1 VAQTIWSALTCQ
13 RFGRSRPVAPASQGV
28 LFKESGVKPPH
39 RTKGVDPIMVFSM
52 TQIIRADSTEDV
64 ENARELFRE
73 YEAWLDV
80 DLCFQSFE
88 KELAELPGKYAP
100 PDGRLLLAVDNG
112 NVAGCAALRKID
124 DGICEIKRLFLRADF
139 RGHGLGGK
147 LAEAII
153 GEAKQIG
160 YERMRLDTLPPKMND
175 AIALYRLL
183 GFKEIEPYY
192 NNPVPG
198 AKFMELD
205 LISEARA

>member
-1 VAQTIWSALTCQ
+1 
-13 RFGRSRPVAPASQGV
+13 
-28 LFKESGVKPPH
+28 
-39 RTKGVDPIMVFSM
+39 M
-52 TQIIRADSTEDV
+52 TQIIQAHSSEDV

-88 KELAELPGKYAP
+88 KELAELPGKYAA
-100 PDGRLLLAVDNG
+100 PDGRLLLAVDDG
-112 NVAGCAALRKID
+112 KVAGCAALRKIG

-139 RGHGLGGK
+139 RGHGLGRR

-153 GEAKQIG
+153 LEAKQIG

-175 AIALYRLL
+175 AIALYCFL

-205 LISEARA
+205 LVSEARA